1 MSIKDITV
9 IVVTF
14 KSDKNVINCLNSI
27 NTECKI
33 IIVENSNNIDFKE
46 KIEKKFN
53 NVECILAGKN
63 IGYGRANNIA
73 LNKVQTKYAL
83 VLNPDT
89 ILSNGSLEKFNHAI
103 KLISNFAILAPE
115 EQDGKI
121 NIKNENENEILF
133 KTTQNVKG
141 FAMLLKLSEFKNIG
155 FFDESFFLYFED
167 IDLCKRLNNESKNI
181 FLVSNLKI
189 KHLGAQSSSKE
200 ISWERELT
208 RNWHWMWSTFYYHK
222 KHSGFFISLLRVLPK
237 LFSSLFKFIIYT
249 ILKKNKKNKIYLMR
263 FLGLVNAIKGKSS
276 WYRPK
281 V

>member
-9 IVVTF
+9 IVATF

-27 NTECKI
+27 NRECKI

-46 KIEKKFN
+46 NIEKKFN
-53 NVECILAGKN
+53 NVQCILAEKN

-73 LNKVQTKYAL
+73 LKRVKTSYAL
-83 VLNPDT
+83 ILNPDA
-89 ILSNGSLEKFNHAI
+89 ILANSSLENLNRAI
-103 KLISNFAILAPE
+103 ELINDFAILAPE

-121 NIKNENENEILF
+121 RINNKNENELLF
-133 KTTQNVKG
+133 KPTQNTKG
-141 FAMLLKLSEFKNIG
+141 FAMLLKLSEFKDIG

-167 IDLCKRLNNESKNI
+167 IDLCKRLNDNNKKI

-189 KHLGAQSSSKE
+189 NHLGAQSSSE
-200 ISWERELT
+200 DISWERELT

-222 KHSGFFISLLRVLPK
+222 KHSGFFISLLQVLPK
-237 LFSSLFKFIIYT
+237 LISAIFKFIIYSV
-249 ILKKNKKNKIYLMR
+249 LKKNKKKKIYLMR